1 MKKETLVDVSDH
13 VRILQKLNE
22 LYEKNPTKETAQS
35 IIDYVDNEIPSQ
47 SLNPYVEERNFVRHL
62 LFGAMFGAIL
72 NYFVMKY
79 FGLEDSK
86 MIGLSAWIALT
97 ALITYGMVRLENQSV
112 ESSIFRHYLKLKKMQ
127 YEQKKQDEIKALED
141 KYINTFTS
149 ADAPFKQLKE

>member
-1 MKKETLVDVSDH
+1 MKEKTLVGVSDH

-22 LYEKNPTKETAQS
+22 LYEKTPTKETAQS

-47 SLNPYVEERNFVRHL
+47 SLNPYDKQSNFARHL
-62 LFGAMFGAIL
+62 LFGAIFGAVL

-97 ALITYGMVRLENQSV
+97 ALITYGMDRLEKQSV

-127 YEQKKQDEIKALED
+127 YEQKKQDEIMALED
-141 KYINTFTS
+141 KYLNVS
-149 ADAPFKQLKE
+149 AQADARH